1 MWAAENLFEEGRK
14 VAILL
19 EERKGKKNSR
29 RERVVVGW
37 NGLFQANIKT
47 NMFMI
52 GRQRLHHRV
61 SPDIWRPR
69 NGFVRERVCSHPV
82 V

>member
-1 MWAAENLFEEGRK
+1 MRAAEKLFEEGEKSGEASR
-14 VAILL
+14 
-19 EERKGKKNSR
+19 GKKKKGR
-29 RERVVVGW
+29 RKKGVVVGW

-52 GRQRLHHRV
+52 GRLRLHHRV
-61 SPDIWRPR
+61 SPDIWGPR
-69 NGFVRERVCSHPV
+69 KGFVRERVCSHPV

>member
-1 MWAAENLFEEGRK
+1 MAR
-14 VAILL
+14 LL
-19 EERKGKKNSR
+19 EGKKKKGR
-29 RERVVVGW
+29 RKKGVVVGW

-52 GRQRLHHRV
+52 GRLRLHHRV
-61 SPDIWRPR
+61 SPDIWGPR
-69 NGFVRERVCSHPV
+69 MGFVRERVCSHPV